1 MQTCTNPCRQF
12 DPATKLCTVAFDI
25 CGFSLWYLHYVTL
38 LRLECWKN
46 CAPVYRVCSC
56 RSAQILGDR
65 SPRRLHVGW
74 WRLNICGS
82 WVYDLL
88 DVTFLAFRIFYFFLG
103 FRKFC
108 TPTYIY
114 ICVCVCVC
122 VYTHLHTKQVPRTCE
137 PMVAPL
143 MGKQWM
149 NSLKIMAIR
158 NNLGSDGKA
167 VFLIWLQKQDP
178 RFWNYNADY
187 FSEIIFA
194 WPQV

>member
-12 DPATKLCTVAFDI
+12 APATKLCTVAFDI

-46 CAPVYRVCSC
+46 CAPVCIVCSC
-56 RSAQILGDR
+56 RSAQIPGDM
-65 SPRRLHVGW
+65 SPRRQHVVR

-82 WVYDLL
+82 SVYDLL
-88 DVTFLAFRIFYFFLG
+88 DITFLASRIFGLFLG

-108 TPTYIY
+108 TTVS
-114 ICVCVCVC
+114 VCVCVSVC
-122 VYTHLHTKQVPRTCE
+122 THTHSHTKQVSRTCE

-143 MGKQWM
+143 IGNRWM
-149 NSLKIMAIR
+149 NSLKIMAIS
-158 NNLGSDGKA
+158 NILGSNGKNTYPA
-167 VFLIWLQKQDP
+167 VFLIWLQKQDS

-187 FSEIIFA
+187 FSEIISA
-194 WPQV
+194 